1 MLQWCLWTICSL
13 FAQLVIPLFLS
24 YCTGFST
31 CSFVKDEW
39 SLCWTLSVVFPL
51 FPLTALLNVTFL
63 ELSSTDF
70 LRIWI
75 RDMTKAAQGIKNA
88 QSKQLQLS
96 PFRFLNKMAF
106 HLRCFNFS
114 DFAVTVPS
122 LSSVNVSS
130 LTADRLKRI
139 DCNCFGWH
147 FA

>member
-1 MLQWCLWTICSL
+1 
-13 FAQLVIPLFLS
+13 
-24 YCTGFST
+24 
-31 CSFVKDEW
+31 
-39 SLCWTLSVVFPL
+39 
-51 FPLTALLNVTFL
+51 
-63 ELSSTDF
+63 
-70 LRIWI
+70 
-75 RDMTKAAQGIKNA
+75 MTKAAQGIKNA

-106 HLRCFNFS
+106 HLRRFNFS